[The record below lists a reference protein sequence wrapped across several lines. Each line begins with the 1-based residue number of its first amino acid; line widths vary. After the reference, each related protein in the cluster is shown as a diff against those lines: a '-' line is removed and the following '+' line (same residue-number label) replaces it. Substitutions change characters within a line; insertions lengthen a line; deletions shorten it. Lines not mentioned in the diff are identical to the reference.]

1 MKPSAR
7 ASVMAAGASI
17 GGYGGGVLAR
27 RLGATF
33 VRRMVIA
40 IGFAMTISLF
50 LS

>member
-1 MKPSAR
+1 
-7 ASVMAAGASI
+7 MAAGASI

-40 IGFAMTISLF
+40 HRLCNDDFPVFKLN
-50 LS
+50 